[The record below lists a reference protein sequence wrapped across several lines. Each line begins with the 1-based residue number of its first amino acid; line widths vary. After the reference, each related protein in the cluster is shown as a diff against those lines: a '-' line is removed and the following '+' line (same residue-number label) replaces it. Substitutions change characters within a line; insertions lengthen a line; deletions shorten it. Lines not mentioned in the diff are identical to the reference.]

1 MANMGQPKKTT
12 IELDKDAVRK
22 LRTIFD
28 VQTDKEAVNRAIQLV
43 ASEDDIIQ
51 THEAL
56 AGKIDLDEIF
66 S

>member
-1 MANMGQPKKTT
+1 MAHMALTKKT
-12 IELDKDAVRK
+12 IELDKNAIRK
-22 LRTIFD
+22 LRIIFD

-56 AGKIDLDEIF
+56 AGKIELDSLF

>member
-1 MANMGQPKKTT
+1 MVYMAIVKKT
-12 IELDKDAVRK
+12 IELDENAIRK
-22 LRTIFD
+22 LRLIFD

-51 THEAL
+51 THESL
-56 AGKIDLDEIF
+56 AGKIELEDLF

>member
-1 MANMGQPKKTT
+1 MADMALTKKT
-12 IELDKDAVRK
+12 IELDKNAIRK
-22 LRTIFD
+22 LRIIFD

-43 ASEDDIIQ
+43 TNEDDIIQ

-56 AGKIDLDEIF
+56 AGKIELDSIF